1 MLVGTATAL
10 LSVADLQPA
19 DEALVA
25 TFASQE
31 SIYQYGKGLVEVPTW
46 KHRWTNYSE
55 ADLIN
60 LANKFSTH
68 ATVLYNDNKE
78 DESHAAQLAAQRVP
92 GLARSLATAHDLLTA
107 TKADISTEINKWFG
121 RPHPEENTISRT
133 ATDWNRLYTA
143 QWVRPSKADFSAR
156 DKEAE
161 LHAFLGIMQLREE
174 QDRVM
179 ASSKNVAKT
188 GYSKED
194 SKASHA

>member
-19 DEALVA
+19 DEASVR
-25 TFASQE
+25 TFASQD
-31 SIYQYGKGLVEVPTW
+31 SIFKVGKGHVEVPGW
-46 KHRWTNYSE
+46 KHQWTNHSE

-68 ATVLYNDNKE
+68 ATVLYNDNEE
-78 DESHAAQLAAQRVP
+78 DESHAAQLAAQRLP
-92 GLARSLATAHDLLTA
+92 GLAGSLDTGHSLLTA
-107 TKADISTEINKWFG
+107 TKADISSEINKWFG
-121 RPHPEENTISRT
+121 RPHPEATAKART

-143 QWVRPSKADFSAR
+143 QWVRPSKDDYSAR

-179 ASSKNVAKT
+179 ASSKSVAET
-188 GYSKED
+188 GYSEGD

>member
-19 DEALVA
+19 DEALIK

-31 SIYQYGKGLVEVPTW
+31 YIYHNRKGHVEAPRW
-46 KHRWTNYSE
+46 KHQWTNYSE

-60 LANKFSTH
+60 LANKSSTH

-78 DESHAAQLAAQRVP
+78 DESHAARLAAQRLL
-92 GLARSLATAHDLLTA
+92 GLAGSLDTGHSLLTA

-121 RPHPEENTISRT
+121 RPHIEATARAMT
-133 ATDWNRLYTA
+133 ATDWNKLYTE
-143 QWVRPSKADFSAR
+143 QWVRPDKDDYSAR
-156 DKEAE
+156 DKEAKF
-161 LHAFLGIMQLREE
+161 HAFLGIMQLREE

-179 ASSKNVAKT
+179 ASSKSAVET
-188 GYSKED
+188 GYNKGD